1 MDRVGVEPTTSGL
14 YRLCKRANDE
24 RELKCS
30 NSTQSTFSFCLPP
43 SMYTINRNFE
53 ELAKAVKTRQKV
65 WTVLVLFSVWQN
77 VAATIELVQP
87 IVNVLIS
94 KYTFSCYLTLSFMDF
109 LVTGMATQL
118 PMKVVIQHFLMHED
132 VTTIQ

>member
-1 MDRVGVEPTTSGL
+1 MEIERRLLIVLSDYFLKQAQFNAVVNQTIKMDRVGVEATTSGL

-65 WTVLVLFSVWQN
+65 WTVLVLFSVW
-77 VAATIELVQP
+77 
-87 IVNVLIS
+87 
-94 KYTFSCYLTLSFMDF
+94 
-109 LVTGMATQL
+109 
-118 PMKVVIQHFLMHED
+118 
-132 VTTIQ
+132 